1 MTPTTQKG
9 FLVIADITGFTPFVA
24 TTELEHSQ
32 EILQQMLTGII
43 GFLTPALTLAEVE
56 GDAVFVY
63 ATNPE
68 PRKGTEEKTTR
79 AEKVLEIIESAYY
92 TFRDR
97 KMSYRRIRTCGCK
110 ACQSASSLDLKFIV
124 HYGDF
129 IMNDVGGKVKPLG
142 PCVNVVHRLLKNRVV
157 ESTGWSAYAL
167 LTKDFLDTLKVDRQK
182 LYHQTETYDHIGAIE
197 TYSINLDQQYKEL
210 LEQRKVFLSADDAD
224 YVVQKDFPVP
234 PSALWDWCNDPK
246 KRSVWST
253 ESDWRIGLRPSGRR
267 GKGATNH
274 CANSKVTEMV
284 LDYRPFEYYT
294 SLMGRGL
301 ARFTLTVNYEV
312 IPYGTRLS
320 WHVKMNSVL
329 PGVVRRFICRMML
342 EKGIRIKQG
351 FEKLFQLVQE
361 EEMTPTPTH

>member
-1 MTPTTQKG
+1 VTPTTQKG
-9 FLVIADITGFTPFVA
+9 YLVIADITGFTPFVA

-32 EILQQMLTGII
+32 EILQQMLKGII

-63 ATNPE
+63 STNPE
-68 PRKGTEEKTTR
+68 KERCSEEKTTR
-79 AEKVLEIIESAYY
+79 GEKVLEIIESAYY

-97 KMSYRRIRTCGCK
+97 KTSYRRIRTCGCK
-110 ACQSASSLDLKFIV
+110 ACQTASSLDLKFIV
-124 HYGDF
+124 HYGDY
-129 IMNDVGGKVKPLG
+129 IMNEIGGKVKPLG
-142 PCVNVVHRLLKNRVV
+142 PCVNVVHRLLKNHVV
-157 ESTGWSAYAL
+157 ESTGWNAYAL
-167 LTKDFLDTLKVDRQK
+167 LTKDFLDTITIDRQR
-182 LYHQTETYDHIGAIE
+182 LYHHAETYDHIGTVE
-197 TYSINLDQQYKEL
+197 TYSINLDQQYKDL
-210 LEQRKVFLSADDAD
+210 LDQRKVFLSANEAD
-224 YVVQKDFPVP
+224 YVIQKDFPVP
-234 PSALWDWCNDPK
+234 PSALWDWANDPK

-294 SLMGRGL
+294 SSMGRGL
-301 ARFTLTVNYEV
+301 ATFTLTVNFEV

-320 WHVKMNSVL
+320 WHVKMNGAL
-329 PGVVRRFICRMML
+329 PGAIRRFVCRMML
-342 EKGIRIKQG
+342 EKGIKVKQG

-361 EEMTPTPTH
+361 EEQLIVNR

>member
-24 TTELEHSQ
+24 STELEHSQ

-43 GFLTPALTLAEVE
+43 GFLTPRSHS
-56 GDAVFVY
+56 
-63 ATNPE
+63 
-68 PRKGTEEKTTR
+68 RKLKVMPSSCMQQIRKRGSPEEKSTR

-97 KMSYRRIRTCGCK
+97 KTSYRRIRTCGCK
-110 ACQSASSLDLKFIV
+110 ACQMASSLDLKFIV

-157 ESTGWSAYAL
+157 ESTGWNAYAL
-167 LTKDFLDTLKVDRQK
+167 LTKDFLDTIKIDRQK
-182 LYHQTETYDHIGAIE
+182 LYQQTETYEHIGEIE
-197 TYSINLDQQYKEL
+197 TYSINLDQQYKDL

-224 YVVQKDFPVP
+224 YVIQKDFPVP
-234 PSALWDWCNDPK
+234 PSALWDWGNDPK

-274 CANSKVTEMV
+274 CANSKATEMV

-294 SLMGRGL
+294 SIDETRRGE
-301 ARFTLTVNYEV
+301 FYVD
-312 IPYGTRLS
+312 S
-320 WHVKMNSVL
+320 
-329 PGVVRRFICRMML
+329 
-342 EKGIRIKQG
+342 
-351 FEKLFQLVQE
+351 
-361 EEMTPTPTH
+361 